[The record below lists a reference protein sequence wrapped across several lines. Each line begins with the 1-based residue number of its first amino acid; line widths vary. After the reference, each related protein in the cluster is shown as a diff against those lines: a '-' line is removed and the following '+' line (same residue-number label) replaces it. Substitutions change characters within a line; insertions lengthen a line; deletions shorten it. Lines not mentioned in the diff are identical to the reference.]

1 MSRKLKVSL
10 GAAALGVSNALKNRV
25 RDFSIAGVEFDTDEE
40 AEENKQSS
48 SIMIANNNENTEK
61 VSYSDGKN
69 QINLTFKMN

>member
-1 MSRKLKVSL
+1 MKISLHFSWSSSTWCLKC
-10 GAAALGVSNALKNRV
+10 V

-69 QINLTFKMN
+69 QINLTFNMN